1 MVRTIKKILATLI
14 YTLLFAFS
22 FSFASAPLSPAD
34 NSLDFKALFKEA
46 GNYMANESYAKA
58 IEAYNRLT
66 ELDRGNTNIY
76 YKLGRCHLES
86 GIETELAVFYLKRA
100 VKNANKSYNP
110 NSYTERNVPL
120 SAYFYL
126 GRAYHLINKF
136 DKAIVQYEKCAL
148 LLPRKHALQ
157 TEIAR
162 HIAMCS
168 YGKIQIINKLN
179 VEVRNL
185 TNGINSKYDDMAP
198 VVSEDETML
207 LFSSKRKEATG
218 NEADNESKY
227 KADIYVSFSEN
238 GKWGAPMAL
247 STTINTTHEEVAS
260 SLSPDGQE
268 LFFYQDKEENGNIF
282 HSFFLGDDWSK
293 PEMLGDNVNGASWD
307 SQSAISAD
315 GQILYFVSDRDGGFG
330 GKDIYRCNKLPN
342 GDWAKAENLGPKI
355 NTPYDEVTP
364 FLHPNGRILFFSSNG
379 HQTIGGLDV
388 FFTEID
394 EVTGFGHPVNVGYP
408 INSTADDSHYSLN
421 SEGRRAYFSS
431 FTNTGIGA
439 SDIYEAEFFE
449 YDEIALTVLRG
460 VIALEQE
467 GVSFSEIEILVYD
480 NADTLKMPDL
490 YRPNVSTGKYII
502 MLSPGKDYRI
512 QYKMKGAIVLV
523 EFIFVPEESAYQEIE
538 KILELSPIELD
549 KKD

>member
-1 MVRTIKKILATLI
+1 M
-14 YTLLFAFS
+14 
-22 FSFASAPLSPAD
+22 
-34 NSLDFKALFKEA
+34 
-46 GNYMANESYAKA
+46 
-58 IEAYNRLT
+58 
-66 ELDRGNTNIY
+66 
-76 YKLGRCHLES
+76 
-86 GIETELAVFYLKRA
+86 
-100 VKNANKSYNP
+100 
-110 NSYTERNVPL
+110 
-120 SAYFYL
+120 
-126 GRAYHLINKF
+126 
-136 DKAIVQYEKCAL
+136 
-148 LLPRKHALQ
+148 
-157 TEIAR
+157 
-162 HIAMCS
+162 
-168 YGKIQIINKLN
+168 
-179 VEVRNL
+179 
-185 TNGINSKYDDMAP
+185 
-198 VVSEDETML
+198 
-207 LFSSKRKEATG
+207 
-218 NEADNESKY
+218 
-227 KADIYVSFSEN
+227 
-238 GKWGAPMAL
+238 
-247 STTINTTHEEVAS
+247 
-260 SLSPDGQE
+260 
-268 LFFYQDKEENGNIF
+268 
-282 HSFFLGDDWSK
+282 
-293 PEMLGDNVNGASWD
+293 
-307 SQSAISAD
+307 
-315 GQILYFVSDRDGGFG
+315 SDRDGGFG

-394 EVTGFGHPVNVGYP
+394 KVTGFGHPVNVGYP